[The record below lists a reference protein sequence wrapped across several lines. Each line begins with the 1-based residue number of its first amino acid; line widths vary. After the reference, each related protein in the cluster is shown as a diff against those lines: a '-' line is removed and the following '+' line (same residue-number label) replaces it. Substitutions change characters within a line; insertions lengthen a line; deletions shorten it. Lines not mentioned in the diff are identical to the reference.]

1 MGWNRRGGAFWVTI
15 PAPPEQFPVVGSAS
29 LNQLHLVPNP
39 PSIGAVSSNT
49 IDEACFDAY
58 QREIDY
64 LTRTLQRLG
73 VAPGDVED
81 LTHEVFLVLRRT
93 WHDYDPTRPLK
104 PYLFGIAFRVA
115 SSHRRR
121 FWREVPF
128 ALVEGLDR
136 APCPDQVFE
145 SNQARAL
152 VLAALQRIS
161 LPGRAVLVMHDLD
174 EIPVQDVADTLSI
187 PLFTAYSRLRKA
199 RRDLEAAI
207 THMQKRSVIR

>member
-1 MGWNRRGGAFWVTI
+1 M
-15 PAPPEQFPVVGSAS
+15 
-29 LNQLHLVPNP
+29 
-39 PSIGAVSSNT
+39 
-49 IDEACFDAY
+49 DDACFDAY

-73 VAPGDVED
+73 VSPGDVED

-136 APCPDQVFE
+136 SPCPDQAFE

-152 VLAALQRIS
+152 VLAALQRVPLS
-161 LPGRAVLVMHDLD
+161 VRAVLVMHDLD
-174 EIPVQDVADTLSI
+174 EIPVQEVADTLSI

>member
-1 MGWNRRGGAFWVTI
+1 
-15 PAPPEQFPVVGSAS
+15 
-29 LNQLHLVPNP
+29 
-39 PSIGAVSSNT
+39 
-49 IDEACFDAY
+49 
-58 QREIDY
+58 
-64 LTRTLQRLG
+64 
-73 VAPGDVED
+73 
-81 LTHEVFLVLRRT
+81 
-93 WHDYDPTRPLK
+93 
-104 PYLFGIAFRVA
+104 
-115 SSHRRR
+115 
-121 FWREVPF
+121 
-128 ALVEGLDR
+128 
-136 APCPDQVFE
+136 VFE